1 MAQKVIV
8 QLVDDLDG
16 GDANETVRYALD
28 GVSYEIDVSEKNAQ
42 RLRATMEEF
51 TSKSRRAAGGRQT
64 QARGARRGAVRSSE
78 PGAVR
83 VWARENGYTLSDRG
97 RIPADVMEKYQ
108 AAQK

>member
-16 GDANETVRYALD
+16 GDADETVRYALD
-28 GVSYEIDVSEKNAQ
+28 GTQYEIDVSAKNAQ

-51 TSKSRRAAGGRQT
+51 TSKSRRAGGGRQAQT
-64 QARGARRGAVRSSE
+64 RARRGAVRSAE

-83 VWARENGYTLSDRG
+83 AWARENGYTLSDRG

-108 AAQK
+108 AATK